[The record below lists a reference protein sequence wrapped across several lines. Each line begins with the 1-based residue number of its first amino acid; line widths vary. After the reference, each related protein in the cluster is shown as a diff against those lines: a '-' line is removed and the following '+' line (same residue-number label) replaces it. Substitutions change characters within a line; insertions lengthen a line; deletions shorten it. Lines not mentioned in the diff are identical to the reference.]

1 MRFTAVALHW
11 LLGLV
16 LLARGDEDGALA
28 AFEQE
33 LAAEASGHLYARE
46 CCSNTC
52 YAIGALRLR
61 RQETSEAQ
69 QAFAQALERVPNH
82 KLVLAVLTAQS
93 LSGVGPALEGQG
105 FPSVATGSD
114 VSFDEKFG
122 SAIAVDLMG
131 HRAFAVQ
138 LLDGALANASPGS
151 AGWLV
156 PVEPLLNV
164 SAHPD
169 VWAPVLARLRT
180 RAA

>member
-1 MRFTAVALHW
+1 MASRDHPRRRSSACEPT
-11 LLGLV
+11 
-16 LLARGDEDGALA
+16 
-28 AFEQE
+28 EQ
-33 LAAEASGHLYARE
+33 
-46 CCSNTC
+46 
-52 YAIGALRLR
+52 
-61 RQETSEAQ
+61 
-69 QAFAQALERVPNH
+69 V
-82 KLVLAVLTAQS
+82 
-93 LSGVGPALEGQG
+93 
-105 FPSVATGSD
+105 
-114 VSFDEKFG
+114 G